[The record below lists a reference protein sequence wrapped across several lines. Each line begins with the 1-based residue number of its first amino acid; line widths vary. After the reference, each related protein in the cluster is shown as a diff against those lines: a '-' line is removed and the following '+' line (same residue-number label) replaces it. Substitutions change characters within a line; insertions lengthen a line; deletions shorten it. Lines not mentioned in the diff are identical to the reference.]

1 MRHRP
6 NDATH
11 AWVTLLA
18 TATCWVVL
26 ALYGLPA
33 VAQGAPHKAPPG
45 CAQVTRGDRFANGED
60 YRRPTPH
67 LLGMVERAHF
77 PASVET
83 LVKTKKGTFG
93 GDLDYTL
100 FAYPNHPRALLTL
113 IRLGEREKKDPPV
126 GASYTIDCFFRR
138 ALMFFPDDAVVR
150 VIYATYL
157 AKQQR
162 REDAIAQLETAAV
175 ATKDNPLMQYNVGLV
190 YMDLKE
196 FDRALRMAH
205 RVIALDAPPGAL
217 KQQLE
222 AAGRWVEPAPGLA
235 DSPSSAAPTTL
246 GTSSAASGAGRP

>member
-1 MRHRP
+1 MRARP
-6 NDATH
+6 TH
-11 AWVTLLA
+11 AARGHVGLFAAVT
-18 TATCWVVL
+18 WGVVL
-26 ALYGLPA
+26 ALSSLPA
-33 VAQGAPHKAPPG
+33 LAQGAPHKAPPG

-60 YRRPTPH
+60 YRKPTPH
-67 LLGMVERAHF
+67 LLGMVEGAHF
-77 PASVET
+77 PPSTEA
-83 LVKTKKGTFG
+83 LVNFAQGTFG
-93 GDLDYTL
+93 GALYYTL
-100 FAYPNHPRALLTL
+100 FAYPNHHRALLTL
-113 IRLGEREKKDPPV
+113 IRLGEREKKDPPF
-126 GASYTIDCFFRR
+126 GATYTIDCFFRR

-157 AKQQR
+157 TKQQR

-190 YMDLKE
+190 YLDLKE
-196 FDRALRMAH
+196 YDRALRMAH

-235 DSPSSAAPTTL
+235 NSPSSAAPTTL